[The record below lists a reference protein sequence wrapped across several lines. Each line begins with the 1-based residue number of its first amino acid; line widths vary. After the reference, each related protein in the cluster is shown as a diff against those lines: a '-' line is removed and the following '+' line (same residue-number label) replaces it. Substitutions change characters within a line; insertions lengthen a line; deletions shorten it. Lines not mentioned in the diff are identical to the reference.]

1 MPGTLYIVAT
11 PIGNLGDFTYRA
23 AQILAQVSAVA
34 CEDTRQTAKLL
45 QHYGI
50 RTPTTSLH
58 EHNER
63 QKLESLLG
71 RLEAGESIAL
81 VSDAGTPLIS
91 DPGFPLVRE
100 ARLRG
105 IPVVPLPG
113 ASAVTTALCAS
124 GLPTDAFYFGG
135 FLPPK
140 TAARRR
146 ALEGLSALDVTLI
159 FYEAPHRI
167 RETLADVAAVLPHR
181 PVVVAR
187 ELTKLHEE
195 FASGAPVE
203 LAKSITERGEITL
216 LIGKADASLA
226 PAPPED
232 ELKRHYQELISQGEA
247 PSAAAKKIAH
257 RFGLTKREAYKLGL
271 PSTG

>member
-11 PIGNLGDFTYRA
+11 PIGNLGDLTYRA
-23 AQILAQVSAVA
+23 IKILGEVDAIA

-45 QHYGI
+45 HHYGI
-50 RTPTTSLH
+50 ATPTTSLH

-63 QKLESLLG
+63 QKLDHLLQ
-71 RLEAGESIAL
+71 RLESGESSAL

-100 ARLRG
+100 ARRRG

-113 ASAVTTALCAS
+113 ASALTSALSAS

-140 TAARRR
+140 SGARRR
-146 ALEGLSALDVTLI
+146 SLEELAPLDVTLV

-167 RETLADVAAVLPHR
+167 RETLADVAAIMPHR

-195 FASGAPVE
+195 FAAGAPAD
-203 LAKSITERGEITL
+203 LAKTLTERGEITL
-216 LIGKADASLA
+216 LIGKRDPTAEPA
-226 PAPPED
+226 PAEQD
-232 ELKRHYQELISQGEA
+232 LKAAYQALIAAGQP
-247 PSAAAKKIAH
+247 PSAAAKEIAQ

-271 PSTG
+271 

>member
-1 MPGTLYIVAT
+1 MPGILYIVAT
-11 PIGNLGDFTYRA
+11 PIGHLGDLTYRA
-23 AQILAQVSAVA
+23 AQVLAAVNVIA

-45 QHYGI
+45 QHYAI
-50 RTPTTSLH
+50 QTATTSLH

-63 QKLESLLG
+63 QKLDFLLD
-71 RLEAGESIAL
+71 RLTQGESIAL

-113 ASAVTTALCAS
+113 ASALTSAL
-124 GLPTDAFYFGG
+124 FYFGG
-135 FLPPK
+135 FLPAK

-146 ALEGLSALDVTLI
+146 ALEVLAPLDVTLV

-167 RETLADVAAVLPHR
+167 RETLADVAELLPHR

-195 FASGAPVE
+195 FAAGAPAE
-203 LAKSITERGEITL
+203 LAKTIIERGEITL
-216 LIGKADASLA
+216 LIGKADPSSI
-226 PAPPED
+226 PALPAD
-232 ELKRHYQELISQGEA
+232 ELKRNYQQLIAAGES
-247 PSAAAKKIAH
+247 PSVAAKHIAQ

-271 PSTG
+271 

>member
-11 PIGNLGDFTYRA
+11 PIGNLGDLTHRA
-23 AQILAQVSAVA
+23 AKVLAEVDSIA

-50 RTPTTSLH
+50 KTPTTSLH

-63 QKLESLLG
+63 QKLDHFLE
-71 RLEAGESIAL
+71 RLESGESIAL

-100 ARLRG
+100 ARRRG
-105 IPVVPLPG
+105 FPVVPLPG
-113 ASAVTTALCAS
+113 ASALTSALSAS

-140 TAARRR
+140 TGARRR
-146 ALEGLSALDVTLI
+146 TLEDLASLDVTLV

-167 RETLADVAAVLPHR
+167 RETLAEVASIMAHR
-181 PVVVAR
+181 KVVVAR

-195 FASGAPVE
+195 FAAGAPGE
-203 LAKSITERGEITL
+203 LAKTIPERGEITL
-216 LIGKADASLA
+216 LIGKPDQTAE
-226 PAPPED
+226 PAPSDED
-232 ELKRHYQELISQGEA
+232 LKRAYQALTAAGHP
-247 PSAAAKKIAH
+247 PSAAAKQIAQ

-271 PSTG
+271 

>member
-11 PIGNLGDFTYRA
+11 PIGNLGDLTYRA
-23 AQILAQVSAVA
+23 AKVLAEVNAIA

-63 QKLESLLG
+63 QRLDGLLQ
-71 RLEAGESIAL
+71 RLEAGESLAL

-100 ARLRG
+100 ARQRG

-113 ASAVTTALCAS
+113 ASALTSALSAS

-140 TAARRR
+140 SAARRR
-146 ALEGLSALDVTLI
+146 TLEQVATLDVTLV

-167 RETLADVAAVLPHR
+167 RETLADVAATLPHR

-195 FASGAPVE
+195 FAAGAPAE
-203 LAKSITERGEITL
+203 LATTIAERGEITL
-216 LIGKADASLA
+216 LIGKADPSQV
-226 PAPPED
+226 PAPPVD
-232 ELKRHYQELISQGEA
+232 ELKRHYQELIAAGEP
-247 PSAAAKKIAH
+247 PSAAAKQIAH

-271 PSTG
+271 

>member
-1 MPGTLYIVAT
+1 MPGILYIVAT
-11 PIGNLGDFTYRA
+11 PIGHLGDLTFRA
-23 AQILAQVSAVA
+23 ARVLGEVNVIA

-45 QHYGI
+45 QHYAI
-50 RTPTTSLH
+50 QTPTTSLH

-63 QKLESLLG
+63 QKIDSLLE
-71 RLEAGESIAL
+71 RLSAGESIAL

-113 ASAVTTALCAS
+113 ASALTSALCAS

-135 FLPPK
+135 FLPAK

-146 ALEGLSALDVTLI
+146 ALELLAPLEVTLV

-167 RETLADVAAVLPHR
+167 RETLADVAELLPHR
-181 PVVVAR
+181 PAVVAR

-195 FASGAPVE
+195 FASGAPAE
-203 LAKSITERGEITL
+203 LAKTITERGEITL
-216 LIGKADASLA
+216 LIGKADPNLI
-226 PAPPED
+226 PALPAD
-232 ELKRHYQELISQGEA
+232 ELKRHYQQLIVAGES
-247 PSAAAKKIAH
+247 PSTAAKHIAQ

-271 PSTG
+271 

>member
-135 FLPPK
+135 FLPAKANRQSK
-140 TAARRR
+140 TA
-146 ALEGLSALDVTLI
+146 
-159 FYEAPHRI
+159 H
-167 RETLADVAAVLPHR
+167 
-181 PVVVAR
+181 
-187 ELTKLHEE
+187 
-195 FASGAPVE
+195 
-203 LAKSITERGEITL
+203 
-216 LIGKADASLA
+216 
-226 PAPPED
+226 
-232 ELKRHYQELISQGEA
+232 
-247 PSAAAKKIAH
+247 
-257 RFGLTKREAYKLGL
+257 
-271 PSTG
+271 

>member
-11 PIGNLGDFTYRA
+11 PIGNLGDLTYRA
-23 AQILAQVSAVA
+23 VQVLGQVAAIA
-34 CEDTRQTAKLL
+34 CEDTRQTVKLL
-45 QHYGI
+45 HHYGI
-50 RTPTTSLH
+50 KTPTTSLH

-63 QKLESLLG
+63 QKLEHLLG

-100 ARLRG
+100 ARRRG
-105 IPVVPLPG
+105 VPVVPVPG
-113 ASAVTTALCAS
+113 ASALTSALSAS

-140 TAARRR
+140 SGARRR
-146 ALEGLSALDVTLI
+146 ALEEFAGLEVTLV

-167 RETLADVAAVLPHR
+167 RETLADVAEILPHR

-195 FASGAPVE
+195 FAAGSPAE

-216 LIGKADASLA
+216 LIGKVDRTAEPA
-226 PAPPED
+226 PAEED
-232 ELKRHYQELISQGEA
+232 LKQSYQKLIAEGLA
-247 PSAAAKKIAH
+247 PSAAAKQIAQ
-257 RFGLTKREAYKLGL
+257 RFGLSKREAYKLGL
-271 PSTG
+271 

>member
-11 PIGNLGDFTYRA
+11 PIGNLGDLTYRA
-23 AQILAQVSAVA
+23 AKVLTDVDVIA
-34 CEDTRQTAKLL
+34 CEDTRQTVKLL
-45 QHYGI
+45 HHYEI

-63 QKLESLLG
+63 QKLSYLLD

-100 ARLRG
+100 ARRRG
-105 IPVVPLPG
+105 ITVVPIPG
-113 ASAVTTALCAS
+113 ASALTSALSAS

-140 TAARRR
+140 TGARRR
-146 ALEGLSALDVTLI
+146 ILEELASLDVTLV

-167 RETLADVAAVLPHR
+167 RETLTEVAEIMPHR
-181 PVVVAR
+181 QVVVAR

-195 FASGAPVE
+195 FAAGAAAEV
-203 LAKSITERGEITL
+203 AKTIAERGEITL
-216 LIGKADASLA
+216 IIGKPDRSAE
-226 PAPPED
+226 PAPSEED
-232 ELKRHYQELISQGEA
+232 LKRSYQALIAAGQA
-247 PSAAAKKIAH
+247 PSAAAKEIAH
-257 RFGLTKREAYKLGL
+257 RYGLNKREVYKLGL
-271 PSTG
+271 

>member
-11 PIGNLGDFTYRA
+11 PIGNLGDLTYRA
-23 AQILAQVSAVA
+23 AKILAEVNVIA

-45 QHYGI
+45 HHYAI
-50 RTPTTSLH
+50 KTPTTSLH

-63 QKLESLLG
+63 QKVDHLLE
-71 RLEAGESIAL
+71 RLEAGESMAL

-100 ARLRG
+100 ARRRG
-105 IPVVPLPG
+105 VAVVPLPG
-113 ASAVTTALCAS
+113 ASALTSALCAS

-140 TAARRR
+140 TGARRR
-146 ALEGLSALDVTLI
+146 TLEQLAPLDVTLV

-167 RETLADVAAVLPHR
+167 RETLADVAEILPYR

-195 FASGAPVE
+195 FALGSAAE
-203 LAKSITERGEITL
+203 LAKTLTERGEITL
-216 LIGKADASLA
+216 LIGKADRTAE
-226 PAPPED
+226 PPVAED
-232 ELKRHYQELISQGEA
+232 ELKRSYDDLIAAGQA
-247 PSAAAKKIAH
+247 PSAAAKQIAQ

-271 PSTG
+271 

>member
-11 PIGNLGDFTYRA
+11 PIGNLGDLTYRA
-23 AQILAQVSAVA
+23 ARILAEVDLIA

-45 QHYGI
+45 QHYEI

-63 QKLESLLG
+63 QKLEKLLE
-71 RLEAGESIAL
+71 RLEGGESVAL

-100 ARLRG
+100 ARQRG
-105 IPVVPLPG
+105 IAVVPVPG
-113 ASAVTTALCAS
+113 PAAVTTALSAA

-140 TAARRR
+140 SGARRK
-146 ALEGLSALDVTLI
+146 ALESLAGLEATLC
-159 FYEAPHRI
+159 FYEAPHRL
-167 RETLADVAAVLPHR
+167 RETLTDVAEVLPHR

-195 FASGAPVE
+195 FAAGDPAE
-203 LAKSITERGEITL
+203 LAETVTERGEITL
-216 LIGKADASLA
+216 LIGKSEGRE
-226 PAPPED
+226 APPAED
-232 ELKRHYQELISQGEA
+232 ELKREYGELTKGGMA
-247 PSAAAKKIAH
+247 PSAAAKQLAQKY
-257 RFGLTKREAYKLGL
+257 GLSKRDVYKLGL
-271 PSTG
+271 

>member
-11 PIGNLGDFTYRA
+11 PIGNLGDLTYRA
-23 AQILAQVSAVA
+23 AKVLAEVDVIA

-45 QHYGI
+45 HHYAI
-50 RTPTTSLH
+50 KTPTTSLH

-63 QKLESLLG
+63 QKLDHLLE
-71 RLEAGESIAL
+71 RLEGGESIAL

-100 ARLRG
+100 ARRRG
-105 IPVVPLPG
+105 IAVVPLPG
-113 ASAVTTALCAS
+113 ASALTSALCAS

-140 TAARRR
+140 AGARRR
-146 ALEGLSALDVTLI
+146 TLEELASLEVTLV

-167 RETLADVAAVLPHR
+167 RETLADAAEILPHR

-195 FASGAPVE
+195 FAAGLSGD
-203 LAKSITERGEITL
+203 LAKTITERGEITL
-216 LIGKADASLA
+216 IIGKTDRSAEPP
-226 PAPPED
+226 PAGD
-232 ELKRHYQELISQGEA
+232 ELKRSYDELIASGHA
-247 PSAAAKKIAH
+247 PSAAAKQIAQ
-257 RFGLTKREAYKLGL
+257 RFGLPKREAYKLGL
-271 PSTG
+271 

>member
-63 QKLESLLG
+63 QKLESLLA
-71 RLEAGESIAL
+71 RLAAGESIAL

-100 ARLRG
+100 ARMRG

-113 ASAVTTALCAS
+113 ASALTTALCAS

-195 FASGAPVE
+195 FASGAPAE

-216 LIGKADASLA
+216 LIGKADPSLA

-232 ELKRHYQELISQGEA
+232 ELKRHYQELINQGEA
-247 PSAAAKKIAH
+247 PSAAAKKIAQ

-271 PSTG
+271 

>member
-1 MPGTLYIVAT
+1 MAGTLYIVAT

-23 AQILAQVSAVA
+23 AKVLAEVSVIA
-34 CEDTRQTAKLL
+34 CEDTRKTGKLL
-45 QHYGI
+45 HHYGI
-50 RTPTTSLH
+50 KTPTTSLH

-63 QKLESLLG
+63 QKLDHLLE

-100 ARLRG
+100 ARRRG
-105 IPVVPLPG
+105 VTVVPLPG
-113 ASAVTTALCAS
+113 ASALTSALCAS

-146 ALEGLSALDVTLI
+146 TLEDLANLDATLV

-167 RETLADVAAVLPHR
+167 RETLSDAAEIMPHR

-195 FASGAPVE
+195 FATGSSSE
-203 LAKSITERGEITL
+203 LAKTLTERGEITL
-216 LIGKADASLA
+216 LIGKSDRSAEPA
-226 PAPPED
+226 PAAADLKRSYD
-232 ELKRHYQELISQGEA
+232 ELIAAGNA
-247 PSAAAKKIAH
+247 PSAAAKLIAQ

-271 PSTG
+271 

>member
-1 MPGTLYIVAT
+1 MSGTLYIVAT
-11 PIGNLGDFTYRA
+11 PIGHLGDLTHRA
-23 AQILAQVSAVA
+23 AQVLAEVDVIA

-45 QHYGI
+45 HHYGI
-50 RTPTTSLH
+50 RTATTSLH

-63 QKLESLLG
+63 QKIDSLLD
-71 RLEAGESIAL
+71 RLANGESIAL

-100 ARLRG
+100 ARHRG
-105 IPVVPLPG
+105 FAVVPLPG
-113 ASAVTTALCAS
+113 ASALTTALSAS

-146 ALEGLSALDVTLI
+146 TLELLAPLEVTLV

-167 RETLADVAAVLPHR
+167 RETLVDVAQLLPYR

-187 ELTKLHEE
+187 ELTKLHED
-195 FASGAPVE
+195 FTSGHPAH
-203 LAKSITERGEITL
+203 LAQTIPERGEITL
-216 LIGKADASLA
+216 LIGKADPTLVPAAA
-226 PAPPED
+226 PD
-232 ELKRHYQELISQGEA
+232 ELKRSYAALIAAGES
-247 PSAAAKKIAH
+247 PSGAAKQIAQ

-271 PSTG
+271 

>member
-11 PIGNLGDFTYRA
+11 PIGNLGDLTYRA
-23 AQILAQVSAVA
+23 AKVLAEVAVIA

-45 QHYGI
+45 HHYEI

-63 QKLESLLG
+63 QKLDALLD
-71 RLEAGESIAL
+71 RIEAGESIAL

-100 ARLRG
+100 ARRRG
-105 IPVVPLPG
+105 IPVTPLPG
-113 ASAVTTALCAS
+113 ASALTAALSAS

-140 TAARRR
+140 SAARRR
-146 ALEGLSALDVTLI
+146 VLEQLAPLDVTLI

-167 RETLADVAAVLPHR
+167 RETLSEIATVLPHR

-187 ELTKLHEE
+187 ELSKLHEE
-195 FASGAPVE
+195 FASGLPEEV
-203 LAKSITERGEITL
+203 AKTIAERGEITL
-216 LIGKADASLA
+216 LIGKADPTLAA
-226 PAPPED
+226 PATND
-232 ELKRHYQELISQGEA
+232 ELKRSYQELVAAGEP
-247 PSAAAKKIAH
+247 PSAAAKQIAQ
-257 RFGLTKREAYKLGL
+257 RFGLSKREAYKLGL
-271 PSTG
+271 

>member
-11 PIGNLGDFTYRA
+11 PIGNLGDLTHRA
-23 AQILAQVSAVA
+23 AKILASVGAVA
-34 CEDTRQTAKLL
+34 CEDTRQTHKLL
-45 QHYGI
+45 HHYGI
-50 RTPTTSLH
+50 QTPTTSLH

-63 QKLESLLG
+63 QKLDALLA

-100 ARLRG
+100 ARRRG
-105 IPVVPLPG
+105 VTVVPVPG
-113 ASAVTTALCAS
+113 ASALTTALCAS

-140 TAARRR
+140 SAARRR
-146 ALEGLSALDVTLI
+146 TLAALAPLEATLI

-167 RETLADVAAVLPHR
+167 RETLADVAAALPHR

-187 ELTKLHEE
+187 ELTKIHEE
-195 FASGAPVE
+195 FAAGAPEE
-203 LAKSITERGEITL
+203 LAKTMTERGEITL
-216 LIGKADASLA
+216 LIGKPDPSAV
-226 PAPPED
+226 PTPPED
-232 ELKRHYQELISQGEA
+232 ELKRCYQELIAAGHP
-247 PSAAAKKIAH
+247 PSAAAKEIAH
-257 RFGLTKREAYKLGL
+257 RFGLSKREAYKLGL
-271 PSTG
+271 